1 MIDQDRNSDQL
12 KHSAIVASQAKIVRA
27 FYDAAERL
35 LIGPNIFDDSRQAV
49 RTALDDLSKLVE
61 QAHEVASEYF
71 GQALERAAREYFAN
85 VAAIQQTSPQDFGR
99 KH

>member
-1 MIDQDRNSDQL
+1 M
-12 KHSAIVASQAKIVRA
+12 VASKAKIVRA

-35 LIGPNIFDDSRQAV
+35 LIGPNTHGDSRQAV
-49 RTALDDLSKLVE
+49 RSALDDLSGLVK
-61 QAHEVASEYF
+61 QAHEVASEEF

-85 VAAIQQTSPQDFGR
+85 IAAIQRTAPQNFER